1 MNEKPSPAIHE
12 LHQVVDL
19 ELAEVANSADPDG
32 DDVPEREL
40 YEAEL
45 RSFHDAVVVEEK
57 AEEEERN
64 SES

>member
-1 MNEKPSPAIHE
+1 MNDKPRPTIHD
-12 LHQVVDL
+12 LHEVVDL
-19 ELAEVANSADPDG
+19 ELAEVANSVDPDG
-32 DDVPEREL
+32 DDVPEREV

-57 AEEEERN
+57 SEEERN

>member
-1 MNEKPSPAIHE
+1 MNEKPGPTIHE
-12 LHQVVDL
+12 LHEVVDL
-19 ELAEVANSADPDG
+19 ELAEVAQSADPDG
-32 DDVPEREL
+32 DDVPEREV

-57 AEEEERN
+57 AEEERT

>member
-1 MNEKPSPAIHE
+1 MNEKPASTIHK
-12 LHQVVDL
+12 LHEAVDL
-19 ELAEVANSADPDG
+19 ELAEVADSADPEG

-45 RSFHDAVVVEEK
+45 RSFHDAVVVVEK
-57 AEEEERN
+57 AEETRN

>member
-1 MNEKPSPAIHE
+1 MNEKPAPTIHK
-12 LHQVVDL
+12 LHDAVDL
-19 ELAEVANSADPDG
+19 ELAEVANSADPEG

-45 RSFHDAVVVEEK
+45 RSFHDAVVVVEK
-57 AEEEERN
+57 AEETRS